1 MKKLLSILLA
11 LLLLFTLCACT
22 GQNNPV
28 QEETPDSSASD
39 PQTDESNPGDD
50 ADGEEN
56 LPAVIANWEEHYT
69 AFLSEHYSAL
79 NDACGIGFSGIGFL
93 DLDLDNTPELLLFD
107 NGTSSSMGVHL
118 FDIVD
123 GSVTCVSSG
132 IEAVAQRFGGAYL
145 SDETV
150 SAKSFSSFRLMENRS
165 TGEQLFCV
173 ESVNSA
179 MNFHF
184 KNMLRFT
191 GKDGVL
197 SLESLFHSYVVYA
210 AESTN
215 IISEEYSVA
224 DQPADADAYQAAA
237 AAFAD
242 TCTAAEY
249 TTVGIFIWDGAYPNT
264 QEGLLRMAADAA
276 DRFVPAI

>member
-11 LLLLFTLCACT
+11 LLLLFTLCSCT
-22 GQNNPV
+22 GQKNPA
-28 QEETPDSSASD
+28 QEETPDSSTSD
-39 PQTDESNPGDD
+39 PQTDENNPDDD

-56 LPAVIANWEEHYT
+56 LPLVITNWEELYT
-69 AFLSEHYSAL
+69 AFLSEYYSAL
-79 NDACGIGFSGIGFL
+79 NDACGIGFAGIGFL
-93 DLDLDNTPELLLFD
+93 DLDLDGTPELLLFD
-107 NGTSSSMGVHL
+107 NGTSSSMGVHF

-123 GSVTCVSSG
+123 NVVTCVSSG
-132 IEAVAQRFGGAYL
+132 VEAVAQTFGGAHL

-173 ESVNSA
+173 ESVNGA

-191 GKDGVL
+191 GENGIL
-197 SLESLFHSYVVYA
+197 SLESLFHSHVVYA

-224 DQPADADAYQAAA
+224 GQPADANAYQAAA
-237 AAFAD
+237 SAFAD
-242 TCTAAEY
+242 TYTNTEY
-249 TTVGIFIWDGAYPNT
+249 TAVGVFIWDGAYPNT
-264 QEGLLRMAADAA
+264 QDGLLRMAADAA
-276 DRFVPAI
+276 DRFVPAV